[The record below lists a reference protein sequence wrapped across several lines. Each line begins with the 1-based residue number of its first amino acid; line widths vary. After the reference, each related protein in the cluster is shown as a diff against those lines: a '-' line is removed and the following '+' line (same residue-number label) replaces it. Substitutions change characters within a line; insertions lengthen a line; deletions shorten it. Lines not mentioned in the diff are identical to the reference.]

1 MSWCSFF
8 LNDCTCFVMFVRNMQ
23 YVTLSVFIVSQ
34 QMFVS
39 VVWAIQLIQDE
50 RFIEFGYK
58 RDRICGKVQQNILKE
73 RAHIL
78 SSLLEY
84 AVVLVYL
91 KMAACAL
98 VLPWMGSNP
107 SSNVD
112 GDLKQQGPH
121 CTQTH
126 PMWPR
131 DICQW
136 NGHIFWHSTACKWSQ
151 MRRGSPTACFPVL
164 LVLGLWWAW
173 LFWLW
178 FRVFFCMFVCFYLC
192 DKAICDTMGE
202 QRSQWLFV
210 FVSMWICFTIKLSV
224 LSAFYSGATLW
235 DYYAINKYI
244 IYRPQLVLCHWHLSA
259 FLIDPEP
266 LVVLDN
272 K

>member
-1 MSWCSFF
+1 
-8 LNDCTCFVMFVRNMQ
+8 MFVRNMQ
-23 YVTLSVFIVSQ
+23 HVTLSVFIVSQ

-39 VVWAIQLIQDE
+39 AVWAVELIQDE
-50 RFIEFGYK
+50 RFIEFGCK
-58 RDRICGKVQQNILKE
+58 CDRICGKVQQNILKE
-73 RAHIL
+73 RAHIP

-107 SSNVD
+107 SSDDDGKVLSSVD
-112 GDLKQQGPH
+112 GDLKQQGPRW
-121 CTQTH
+121 TQTH

-151 MRRGSPTACFPVL
+151 MRCGSPTVCFPIL

-178 FRVFFCMFVCFYLC
+178 FRVFFGC
-192 DKAICDTMGE
+192 
-202 QRSQWLFV
+202 LFV
-210 FVSMWICFTIKLSV
+210 FISVTKPFVTQWESGDLSGCLCLCPCESV
-224 LSAFYSGATLW
+224 LPLNCWSSLLFIRGPLCE
-235 DYYAINKYI
+235 I
-244 IYRPQLVLCHWHLSA
+244 IMQ
-259 FLIDPEP
+259 
-266 LVVLDN
+266 
-272 K
+272 